1 MYDLSL
7 FCIPVPRRK
16 RSKIGCMQRHSP
28 CMQPIFDLFPPF
40 LAGKGEPKV
49 CDRREQIGEI
59 GK

>member
-1 MYDLSL
+1 M
-7 FCIPVPRRK
+7 
-16 RSKIGCMQRHSP
+16 H
-28 CMQPIFDLFPPF
+28 PIFDLFLPI